1 MKVYVFQIDLEIKKN
16 WILVSKSVVSVFY
29 YYDIIWNIYCI
40 ISVDGFK
47 VRQQQVYNEDYI
59 ICIIYNRVLEL
70 IFFNKDF

>member
-59 ICIIYNRVLEL
+59 ICIIYIRVLGL